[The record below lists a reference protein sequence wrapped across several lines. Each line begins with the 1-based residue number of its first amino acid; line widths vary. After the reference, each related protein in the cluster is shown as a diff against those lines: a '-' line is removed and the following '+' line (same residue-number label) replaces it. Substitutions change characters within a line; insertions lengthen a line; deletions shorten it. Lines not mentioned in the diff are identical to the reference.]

1 MEISNGRSMAFA
13 LFTLCRCPY
22 HNGVSPSG
30 RDCRGHGKGAPPTQA
45 HPNGMASACT
55 ILQVVVHDCMTRRV
69 GHGWSGTAVDRVV
82 ISVSGAVC
90 ESMRLVSRASASL
103 SRRLS
108 DIANAP
114 HRLQQTDGDCKAV
127 ISSAESSFDS
137 EYGRVVSASRCKGLK
152 TEFRLMPGVNCR
164 SRMPLVRI

>member
-1 MEISNGRSMAFA
+1 M
-13 LFTLCRCPY
+13 
-22 HNGVSPSG
+22 
-30 RDCRGHGKGAPPTQA
+30 QA

-69 GHGWSGTAVDRVV
+69 GRGWPGTAIDRVV
-82 ISVSGAVC
+82 ISVPGAVC

-103 SRRLS
+103 SRRVS

-127 ISSAESSFDS
+127 MS
-137 EYGRVVSASRCKGLK
+137 
-152 TEFRLMPGVNCR
+152 
-164 SRMPLVRI
+164 